1 MDEQR
6 ARFLLQS
13 GPPRAGD
20 RNDPAFIEAMAQAGA
35 DPQLGAWVGQ
45 QQDLTEA
52 LSAKL
57 DEIKVPAH
65 LKDHILAGGFV
76 SQRAGRYRRRWW
88 LAAAATFVIALGIAG
103 WRHGGLFGTQP
114 AGYAALRA
122 DMCEFFSGSFQ
133 LEVQSTSLDRLRAHL
148 RTQHQVADYSVP
160 DALAQ
165 QRGVGCRLI
174 EWRNRR
180 AALICF
186 TSQGQL
192 VHLLILPR
200 SALPADALPG
210 EDSRKQVG
218 EWATAGWVDEQNVY
232 LAATRGSAEMLAG
245 LL

>member
-1 MDEQR
+1 MDEQH

-35 DPQLGAWVGQ
+35 DPLLGDWVGQ
-45 QQDLTEA
+45 QQHLTEA

-76 SQRAGRYRRRWW
+76 SRRAGRHRRRWW
-88 LAAAATFVIALGIAG
+88 LAAAAAFIIALGIAG
-103 WRHGGLFGTQP
+103 WQRGGLFETQP

-122 DMCEFFSGSFQ
+122 DMCEFFAGSFQ
-133 LEVQSTSLDRLRAHL
+133 LEVQSTSLERLRAHL
-148 RTQHQVADYSVP
+148 RTQHQIVDYSVP

-174 EWRNRR
+174 AWRGQR

-192 VHLLILPR
+192 VHLLIVPR
-200 SALPADALPG
+200 SGLPTNALPG
-210 EDSRKQVG
+210 DDNRKQVG
-218 EWATAGWVDEQNVY
+218 EWATAGWADEQNVY